1 MRCKL
6 SLGKTRLVPFGM
18 VVLALY
24 GCATPPDRPAVSS
37 YSCMVAVR
45 DSVPPQSYDKRA
57 HCMVSAGI
65 AQRCSVFE
73 ADLAGLGKE
82 LRDVFTPGGDASWAD
97 WRADRAGIRCAKR
110 GRDPAVLA
118 ACCAESGY

>member
-1 MRCKL
+1 MRLRPCQGR
-6 SLGKTRLVPFGM
+6 LGCLV
-18 VVLALY
+18 VVALGLY

-45 DSVPPQSYDKRA
+45 ESVPPQGYDKRA

-82 LRDVFTPGGDASWAD
+82 FRDVFTPGGDASWAD

-110 GRDPAVLA
+110 GRDPAMLA

>member
-1 MRCKL
+1 MKIRPQKA
-6 SLGKTRLVPFGM
+6 RLVPPGL
-18 VVLALY
+18 VLLGLL

-45 DSVPPQSYDKRA
+45 DSVPPQGYDKRA

-82 LRDVFTPGGDASWAD
+82 F
-97 WRADRAGIRCAKR
+97 
-110 GRDPAVLA
+110 RDPAVLE
-118 ACCAESGY
+118 ACCAEAGY